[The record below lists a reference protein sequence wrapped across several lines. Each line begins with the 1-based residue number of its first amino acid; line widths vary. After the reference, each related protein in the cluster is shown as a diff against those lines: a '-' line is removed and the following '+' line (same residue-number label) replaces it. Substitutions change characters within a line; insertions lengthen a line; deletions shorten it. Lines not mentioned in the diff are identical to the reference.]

1 MPLGLAPKSTKDGYK
16 MNYAAITGWGK
27 SLPPAVLTN
36 DDLATFLD
44 TDDAW
49 IRKRTGMRERRISHV
64 AVSELAHVAARR
76 ALAAAGKSA
85 ADVDLILFGT
95 TTPDTICPNSASG
108 LQKKLAAGNAAC
120 MDLNTACTSF
130 LYSLTV
136 ATSMIRTGV
145 VRNALVIGAE
155 VISPLMDWE
164 NRNVAVLF
172 GDGAAAFF
180 LEMSEQPQGV
190 VAESLGCYGEV
201 RDILSLQGWGVK
213 YANRGLM
220 LGDVK
225 WQFEGQEIFKRAVK
239 GMADACRDVLEKS
252 GLSVDEVDLVV
263 PHQAN
268 LRIIEALTKRSGIP
282 AGRVF
287 VNIQRYANMSA
298 ATAPIALV
306 EALEEGRVNVGDHI
320 LMPAFGGGLT
330 WSAHLLK
337 WGERIK
343 PLAESD
349 VELPPCDLS
358 ALELVEEI
366 RRRKREQGFFVRTQ

>member
-1 MPLGLAPKSTKDGYK
+1 